1 MSERRVAS
9 SANTTPN
16 PQIYV
21 DILRTHQSVALFQQ
35 EAVQKV
41 RTSCCVCVR
50 VVHMRVCV
58 AVELGTDASV
68 SVY

>member
-1 MSERRVAS
+1 MATHMSERRVAS

-41 RTSCCVCVR
+41 RTSCDVC
-50 VVHMRVCV
+50 VCV